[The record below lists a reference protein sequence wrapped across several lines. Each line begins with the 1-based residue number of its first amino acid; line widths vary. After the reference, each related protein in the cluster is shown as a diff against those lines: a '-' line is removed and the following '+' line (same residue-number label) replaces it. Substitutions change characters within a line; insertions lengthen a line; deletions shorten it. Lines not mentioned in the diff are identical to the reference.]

1 MGSPCPS
8 GGSRFTFRALKS
20 PSVCFATRIL
30 VRSGQGDTLSPVRNA
45 LWIRGNSGLTS
56 IRPSCPVC
64 RRLPPVKLE
73 FGSRTSLKIRS
84 SPCRAQPQAFR
95 ARNALWIRAGRS
107 DCRPG
112 VSFRNVCPRRRHKEQ
127 SRISHKHP
135 CHAGDILAGTLLR
148 ACAVAHA
155 YPIRRA
161 ALPRNLLSLTARG
174 PSVVANPFA
183 VRSVRKIKDG

>member
-1 MGSPCPS
+1 MAFLSACPCASVFLHPKRRAMNIEGQPVLFSSVAYDRGS
-8 GGSRFTFRALKS
+8 AL
-20 PSVCFATRIL
+20 FAAMRIWY
-30 VRSGQGDTLSPVRNA
+30 DTLCPP
-45 LWIRGNSGLTS
+45 NSCLTS
-56 IRPSCPVC
+56 RISSKTC
-64 RRLPPVKLE
+64 
-73 FGSRTSLKIRS
+73 SSL
-84 SPCRAQPQAFR
+84 CRARLQAFR
-95 ARNALWIRAGRS
+95 ARNALSVRAGRS

-112 VSFRNVCPRRRHKEQ
+112 VSFRKACSRRRRKER
-127 SRISHKHP
+127 SRISHKRP

-148 ACAVAHA
+148 ACAVAHV